1 MCICVSLVSVSVIP
15 LLYLIGEVNEI
26 LKAVLPLYLYRGCT
40 AGPTLP
46 GFCQHTLYLAECRM
60 KCLQRFSHVLAGA
73 ECEVAHIE
81 ERRVQVQWAGL
92 DQQCSKNCNLDLPQ
106 VSVHSSSL
114 CLHLPELRPHLL
126 NSVMQRCQFVQRGA
140 PGK

>member
-1 MCICVSLVSVSVIP
+1 MSVIP
-15 LLYLIGEVNEI
+15 LLYLIGEVDEI
-26 LKAVLPLYLYRGCT
+26 LKAVLSLHLHSGCT
-40 AGPTLP
+40 TGPTLP

-60 KCLQRFSHVLAGA
+60 QCVKRFSHVLAGA
-73 ECEVAHIE
+73 ECEVAQVE

-92 DQQCSKNCNLDLPQ
+92 DQQCSKNCSLNLPQ

-114 CLHLPELRPHLL
+114 CPHLTDLRPHLL